1 MGSESRVL
9 ALLNKHAKSC
19 RTAAAEFG
27 AAKRNDLKNK
37 EEAQLAVLEEYMSL
51 IPTVPEDEVSQ
62 AITKILFALKSNGNN
77 LHFGNVMRDLSG
89 HNGLYADRPL
99 DMDSVQRMV
108 KERLEGMQ

>member
-9 ALLNKHAKSC
+9 ALLNRHAKSA
-19 RTAAAEFG
+19 RTAAAEFE

-37 EEAQLAVLEEYMSL
+37 EEAQLAVLEEYVSL
-51 IPTVPEDEVSQ
+51 IPTVSEDEVSQ
-62 AITKILFALKSNGNN
+62 AITKILFTLKSNGNK

-89 HNGLYADRPL
+89 RDGLYAGRPL
-99 DMDSVQRMV
+99 DMENVQRMV